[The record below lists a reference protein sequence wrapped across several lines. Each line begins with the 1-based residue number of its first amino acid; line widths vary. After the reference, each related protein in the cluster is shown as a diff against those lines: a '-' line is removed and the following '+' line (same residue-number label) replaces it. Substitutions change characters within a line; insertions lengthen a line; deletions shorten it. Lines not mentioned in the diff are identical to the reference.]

1 MSGWTILLVMQA
13 LSTPSYYRE
22 RGQRSGGRD
31 RGRIN
36 FNRSRPP
43 LATLA
48 DHDHERAKRG

>member
-22 RGQRSGGRD
+22 RGQRSGGR
-31 RGRIN
+31 IN
-36 FNRSRPP
+36 FNRPRSRPP

-48 DHDHERAKRG
+48 DHDHGRAKRG